1 MPRYTEVSI
10 RGEQFFINGAPTYKG
25 RVWNNHRIEGL
36 LLNSRMAQGIFDD
49 QNPQT
54 RRLWNYPD
62 TGIWDPERNTREF
75 LAAMPIWRS
84 YGLLAFTVNLQGGNP
99 YGYTELDKQALENSA
114 INPDGSLRP
123 DYMARLERILDR
135 ADELGMV
142 VILGIFYFGQEK
154 CLRDETAIIQ
164 AVDNVIDWL
173 FARDYRNVIVE
184 INNECNVI
192 YKQPILQPER
202 VHELILRARS
212 QVREGRRFLVSTS
225 YGGSYMPK
233 ENVMRAADLVL
244 MHGNSVEDP
253 SRIAESVRQVR
264 AMPWYTPMPIVFN
277 EDDHFDFDKPWNNFV
292 AALSEYASWGYFDF
306 RRPGE
311 TFADGFQSVPVDWG
325 INSPRKHSFFNL
337 LKEIT
342 GA

>member
-1 MPRYTEVSI
+1 MPRHTEISI
-10 RGEQFFINGAPTYKG
+10 QGEQFFINGEPTYKG

-36 LLNSRMAQGIFDD
+36 LLNSRMVQGIFDD

-54 RRLWNYPD
+54 RHLWNYPD

-75 LAAMPIWRS
+75 LAAMPVWRS

-99 YGYTELDKQALENSA
+99 HGYTDLSSQAWENSA
-114 INPDGSLRP
+114 INPDGSLRS

-154 CLRDETAIIQ
+154 CLRDEAAIIK
-164 AVDNVIDWL
+164 AVDNAIDWL
-173 FARDYRNVIVE
+173 FSRDYRNVIVE

-192 YKQPILQPER
+192 YRQPILQPER
-202 VHELILRARS
+202 VHELILHARS

-233 ENVMRAADLVL
+233 ENVMRAADFIL
-244 MHGNSVEDP
+244 MHGNSVADP
-253 SRIAESVRQVR
+253 NRIAETVRQVR

-277 EDDHFDFDKPWNNFV
+277 EDDHYDFDKPWNNFV

-306 RRPGE
+306 RLPGE
-311 TFADGFQSVPVDWG
+311 TFVDGFQSVPVDWG
-325 INSPRKHSFFNL
+325 INSPRKRGFFNL
-337 LKEIT
+337 LKEVT